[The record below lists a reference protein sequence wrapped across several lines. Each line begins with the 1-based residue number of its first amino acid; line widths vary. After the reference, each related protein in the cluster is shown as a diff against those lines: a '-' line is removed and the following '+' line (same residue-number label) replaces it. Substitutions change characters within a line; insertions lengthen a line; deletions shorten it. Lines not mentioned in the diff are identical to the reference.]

1 MSRTLPISGGAP
13 ARLLAALLLVVGAT
27 FAVSCSGDKD
37 AAQPELKQGTLERI
51 KAAGKVRVGYA
62 NEAPYAYKDTATDRL
77 TGEAPEIA
85 RVILKDLGVKEV
97 EGVLT
102 EFGSLIPGLQAG
114 RFDIIAA
121 GMYIT
126 PERCAQ
132 VTFSNPT
139 YRIGEAFAVKS
150 GNPLDLHG
158 YEGIRDNP
166 DAKIGVVSGAIERK
180 YARGVG
186 IPEDRIVVF
195 PSAPA
200 ALAGVKTG
208 VVSAYAGTA
217 LTIQDLIDKDKS
229 GLLERATPF
238 TDPVIDGVQVAGY
251 GAFAF
256 RQDDKALADAFNAG
270 LAKFLETPE
279 HLELVRPFGFTER
292 ESPGDATAAALC
304 AE

>member
-1 MSRTLPISGGAP
+1 MSRISRIAGGAP
-13 ARLLAALLLVVGAT
+13 ARVLAALLLLVGVT
-27 FAVSCSGDKD
+27 FAVACSGGESSAPK
-37 AAQPELKQGTLERI
+37 ARQGTLERI
-51 KAAGKVRVGYA
+51 KGAGKVRVGYA
-62 NEAPYAYKDTATDRL
+62 NEAPYAYKDTASGRL

-85 RVILKDLGVKEV
+85 RVILKDLGVNEV

-139 YRIGEAFAVKS
+139 YRIGEAFAVKA
-150 GNPLDLHG
+150 GNPLELHG

-180 YARGVG
+180 YARDIG
-186 IPEDRIVVF
+186 IPEERIVVF

-217 LTIQDLIDKDKS
+217 LTVQDLIDKDKS
-229 GLLERATPF
+229 GLLERAAPF
-238 TDPVIDGVQVAGY
+238 TDPVIDGQSVAGY

-256 RQDDKALADAFNAG
+256 RQDDAALAAAFNARLG
-270 LAKFLETPE
+270 DFIGSPE
-279 HLELVRPFGFTER
+279 HLELVRPFGFTEK

-304 AE
+304 GE

>member
-1 MSRTLPISGGAP
+1 MNRISRYAGGAP
-13 ARLLAALLLVVGAT
+13 ARLLAALLLVAGAT
-27 FAVSCSGDKD
+27 FAVSCSSND
-37 AAQPELKQGTLERI
+37 ASQPEVKQGTLERI

-85 RVILKDLGVKEV
+85 RVILKDLGVNEV

-186 IPEDRIVVF
+186 IPEERITVF

-238 TDPVIDGVQVAGY
+238 TDPIIDGKQVAGY

-256 RQDDKALADAFNAG
+256 RQDDAALADAFNAG
-270 LAKFLETPE
+270 LAKFLESPE
-279 HLELVRPFGFTER
+279 HVELVRPFGFTEL

>member
-1 MSRTLPISGGAP
+1 MSRYAGGAP
-13 ARLLAALLLVVGAT
+13 ARLLAALLLVAGAT
-27 FAVSCSGDKD
+27 LATSCSSDSTQPP
-37 AAQPELKQGTLERI
+37 AAKQTTLERI
-51 KAAGKVRVGYA
+51 KSDGKVRIGYA
-62 NEAPYAYKDTATDRL
+62 NEAPYAYKDTASGRL

-85 RVILKDLGVKEV
+85 RVILKDLGVNEV

-126 PERCAQ
+126 PARCAQ

-139 YRIGEAFAVKS
+139 YRIGEAFAVKT

-158 YEGIRDNP
+158 YEGIRDN
-166 DAKIGVVSGAIERK
+166 AEARIGVVSGAIERQ
-180 YARGVG
+180 YARDIG
-186 IPEDRIVVF
+186 IPEERIIVF

-217 LTIQDLIDKDKS
+217 LTVQDLIDKDKS
-229 GLLERATPF
+229 GLLERAAPF
-238 TDPVIDGVQVAGY
+238 TDPVIDGKEVAGY

-256 RQDDKALADAFNAG
+256 RQDDTTLVDAFNAR
-270 LAKFLETPE
+270 LATFIDSPE

>member
-1 MSRTLPISGGAP
+1 M
-13 ARLLAALLLVVGAT
+13 LAALLLVVGAT
-27 FAVSCSGDKD
+27 FATSCSSDS
-37 AAQPELKQGTLERI
+37 AAKTAPEQTTLERI
-51 KAAGKVRVGYA
+51 KADGKVRIGYA
-62 NEAPYAYKDTATDRL
+62 NEAPYAYKDTASGRL

-85 RVILKDLGVKEV
+85 RVILKDLGVNEV

-126 PERCAQ
+126 PARCAQ

-139 YRIGEAFAVKS
+139 YRIGEAFAVKT

-158 YEGIRDNP
+158 YEGIRDN
-166 DAKIGVVSGAIERK
+166 AEARIGVVSGAIERQ
-180 YARGVG
+180 YARDIG
-186 IPEDRIVVF
+186 IPEERIIVF

-217 LTIQDLIDKDKS
+217 LTVQDLIDKDKS

-238 TDPVIDGVQVAGY
+238 TDPVIDGKEVAGY

-256 RQDDKALADAFNAG
+256 RQDDTSLVDAFNAR
-270 LAKFLETPE
+270 LATFIDSPE